1 MAVLNLR
8 ARPEQAPARALPVLI
23 YVSGAK
29 DVVITGDFTGWA
41 LDKVRMDKGPG
52 DEWHTT
58 LMLPPGTYQYR
69 LRIDGAWFDNPLAT
83 ERVPNPY
90 GGDNCLLSVS

>member
-8 ARPEQAPARALPVLI
+8 AKPEKTQARAIPMQIHVK
-23 YVSGAK
+23 GPK
-29 DVVITGDFTGWA
+29 DVIITGDFTQWA

-58 LMLPPGTYQYR
+58 LMLPPGAYEYR
-69 LRIDGAWFDNPLAT
+69 LRIDGVWCDDPQAA
-83 ERVPNPY
+83 ERIPNPY
-90 GGDNCLLSVS
+90 GSENCLLTVS